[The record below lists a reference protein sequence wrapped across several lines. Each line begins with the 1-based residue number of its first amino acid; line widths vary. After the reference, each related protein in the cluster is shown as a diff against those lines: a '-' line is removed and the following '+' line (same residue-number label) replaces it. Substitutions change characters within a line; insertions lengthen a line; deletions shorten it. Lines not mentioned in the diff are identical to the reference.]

1 LPSQPQP
8 TQPTQRPSSRDNLSP
23 SPPNV
28 PERPSLDGLEAKWSA
43 VWTRDD
49 VYRFDHTAPRERVFA
64 IDTPPP
70 TVSGSL
76 HVGHVFSYTH
86 TDTIAR
92 YQRMRGKVV
101 FYPMGWDDNGLPTER
116 RVQNHFGVRCDPS
129 VAYAPDFVAPAEPS
143 AKEPV
148 SISRPNFVELC
159 LALTETDEQAFERL
173 WRTLG
178 LSVDWSMTYTT
189 IGERAQRISQR
200 SFLGLLAR
208 GQAYQLEA
216 PTLWDVDFQ
225 TAVAQAELEDR
236 ERPGAMHRVRFARA
250 PGDEGGVSATRESA
264 GDASGEDGVPTG
276 HVPTGDTPS
285 GADGEPAVEDI
296 LIETTRPELIPACV
310 ALLAH
315 PDDSRWSGLVG
326 GEALTPLFGTRVPVL
341 AHPLVEPDKGTGLV
355 MVCTFGDL
363 TDVVWWRELG
373 LPVRAVLG
381 EDGRLLD
388 VPWGDPGWE
397 SDDVA
402 DARASYE
409 ELRGRSVNQA
419 RRRIVELLQDS
430 GDLIGEP
437 QPVTRA
443 VKFFEKGERPVEI
456 VTSRQWF
463 FRTVEHHDALIE
475 RGRALQWHP
484 PYMRARYEDWVNG
497 LTGDWCVSRQRFFG
511 VPFPVWYPID
521 DTGAVVYEQPLPAR
535 EDQLPVDPSTDVPDG
550 YEQGQRGQPGGFV
563 GDPDVMDT
571 WATSSLTPQIAGL
584 SGEDGG
590 GRDARSDDDGVG
602 DVRDGVGDVRDGVG
616 DVRDGVGDV
625 RDGEGDVRDGEGDVR
640 GGEGEDLFARVFPM
654 DLRPQAHDIIRTWLF
669 STILRSHLDYG
680 ELPWRNAAISGWVLD
695 PDRKK
700 MSKSRGNVVTP
711 MHLLEEHG
719 ADAARYWAASGR
731 PGTDTAFDPQQMKV
745 GRRLA
750 VKLLNASKFALADLP
765 PQGESLT
772 HPLDR
777 AMIARLAAVVADATV
792 SFDEYDYARA
802 LQRTEELFWWFCD
815 FYLELVKGRRY
826 DSGEDPAGADSVSR
840 ALRLSVSTF
849 QRLFAPF
856 LPFVAEEVWSWW
868 QPGSIHLAPWPDA
881 AELLA
886 ELDRAMDGGRGEDG
900 HGEDAGGEDTDGED
914 TDRED
919 IALAVAADVLR
930 EVRRAK
936 SQAQRPMRAPVRL
949 VRVHDTPARLRA
961 LQLGLG
967 DLLQAGAIEH
977 VEPVES
983 DELAVEVELA

>member
-1 LPSQPQP
+1 LSSHRQSDTPASPTVPS
-8 TQPTQRPSSRDNLSP
+8 
-23 SPPNV
+23 PNV
-28 PERPSLDGLEAKWSA
+28 PERPTLEGLEAKWSES
-43 VWTRDD
+43 WERDG
-49 VYRFDHTAPRERVFA
+49 VYRFDRSAPRERVFA

-86 TDTIAR
+86 TDAIAR

-116 RVQNHFGVRCDPS
+116 RVQNHYGVRCDPS
-129 VAYAPDFVAPAEPS
+129 VGYDPQFTPPAEPS
-143 AKEPV
+143 AKEPL

-159 LALTETDEQAFERL
+159 LALTQADEQAFEAL

-189 IGERAQRISQR
+189 IGRVAQQTSQR
-200 SFLGLLAR
+200 SFLDLLAR
-208 GQAYQLEA
+208 GEAYQLQA
-216 PTLWDVDFQ
+216 PTLWDVDFH

-236 ERPGAMHRVRFARA
+236 ERPGAMHRVRFARV
-250 PGDEGGVSATRESA
+250 PGGDGGARA
-264 GDASGEDGVPTG
+264 ANGG
-276 HVPTGDTPS
+276 PTGDGP
-285 GADGEPAVEDI
+285 AGETSTAPNGEAAVGDI

-315 PDDSRWSGLVG
+315 PDDDRWEGLVG

-363 TDVVWWRELG
+363 TDVTWWRELS

-381 EDGRLLD
+381 EDGRLRD
-388 VPWGDPGWE
+388 VPWGESGWE
-397 SDDVA
+397 STDVA
-402 DARASYE
+402 RARSSYG

-419 RRRIVELLQDS
+419 RRRIVELLGDS

-437 QPVTRA
+437 EPVNRA

-456 VTSRQWF
+456 ITSRQWF
-463 FRTVEHHDALIE
+463 FKTVAHREQLLA
-475 RGRALQWHP
+475 RGRELQWHP

-511 VPFPVWYPID
+511 VPFPVWYPLD
-521 DTGAVVYEQPLPAR
+521 DAGAVVYERPIPAAPER
-535 EDQLPVDPSTDVPDG
+535 LPVDPSTDVPDG
-550 YEQGQRGQPGGFV
+550 YRPEQRGQPGGFA

-584 SGEDGG
+584 AGEDP
-590 GRDARSDDDGVG
+590 
-602 DVRDGVGDVRDGVG
+602 
-616 DVRDGVGDV
+616 
-625 RDGEGDVRDGEGDVR
+625 
-640 GGEGEDLFARVFPM
+640 DLFGRVFPM
-654 DLRPQAHDIIRTWLF
+654 DMRPQAHDIIRTWLF
-669 STILRSHLDYG
+669 TTILRSHLDYA
-680 ELPWRNAAISGWVLD
+680 ELPWRVAALSGWVLD

-719 ADAARYWAASGR
+719 ADAVRYWAANGR
-731 PGTDTAFDPQQMKV
+731 PGTDTAFDAQQMKV

-765 PQGESLT
+765 SAGETLSS
-772 HPLDR
+772 PLDR
-777 AMIARLAAVVADATV
+777 AMIARLAAVVEEATS
-792 SFDEYDYARA
+792 SFEQYDYARA

-815 FYLELVKGRRY
+815 YYLELVKGRRY
-826 DSGEDPAGADSVSR
+826 DAAGDPDGAASVSR
-840 ALRLSVSTF
+840 ALRLSMSAF

-868 QPGSIHLAPWPDA
+868 QPGSIHRASWPDG
-881 AELLA
+881 AELTA
-886 ELDRAMDGGRGEDG
+886 ELD
-900 HGEDAGGEDTDGED
+900 HAGGGHPGADQDV
-914 TDRED
+914 
-919 IALAVAADVLR
+919 ALAVAAEVLS
-930 EVRRAK
+930 EVRKAK
-936 SQAQRPMRAPVRL
+936 SQAQRPMRAPVAR
-949 VRVHDTPARLRA
+949 VRVRDTPERLRA
-961 LQLGLG
+961 LAFGLG
-967 DLLQAGAIEH
+967 DLLAAGAIEH
-977 VEPVES
+977 VEPIEA
-983 DELAVEVELA
+983 DEFAVEVELA